1 MPRSGTPMQG
11 NVKEH
16 EDGTLRVWHGISL
29 DRKTMLEVLQEETL
43 TAVYNKDELLNVQGS
58 AYATAMEMD

>member
-1 MPRSGTPMQG
+1 MQG
-11 NVKEH
+11 NVKEY
-16 EDGTLRVWHGISL
+16 ENGSLRVWPGISL
-29 DRKTMLEVLQEETL
+29 ARKTEVDVLQEETL

>member
-16 EDGTLRVWHGISL
+16 GDGSLRVWPGISL
-29 DRKTMLEVLQEETL
+29 ARNTELDVLQEETL
-43 TAVYNKDELLNVQGS
+43 TALHNKDELLNVQGS